1 MYTLQVLKK
10 KMLAK
15 RPARVSPIIEVE
27 THALAHSL
35 NKTGVVDLKAVYED
49 DRSIYIVRPCTHVAR
64 SPAPF
69 WPRETSPPP
78 KLRA

>member
-1 MYTLQVLKK
+1 VLKK

-27 THALAHSL
+27 THALAHSQ
-35 NKTGVVDLKAVYED
+35 NETGVVKLEAVYED
-49 DRSIYIVRPCTHVAR
+49 DKSIYIVRPCAHIAC

-69 WPRETSPPP
+69 WPLANSSHHV